1 MLPSTRGLTLGDS
14 PEVAENIHNRPAPAR
29 LLIFKL
35 SHETPHMDVTRR
47 ARAKYFFREYPNGV
61 AVGYIYMD
69 AELNA
74 QFETRLDL
82 GHLYP
87 TLPPLLSD
95 PAQAAPHYLIV
106 LNVCLRS
113 QRRTQLA
120 T

>member
-1 MLPSTRGLTLGDS
+1 MQSTSFVNIRMVS
-14 PEVAENIHNRPAPAR
+14 PLDI
-29 LLIFKL
+29 
-35 SHETPHMDVTRR
+35 
-47 ARAKYFFREYPNGV
+47 
-61 AVGYIYMD
+61 YIWT

-74 QFETRLDL
+74 QFEAHLDL